1 MAMSN
6 AEWAR
11 TIASIKAGRGGTS
24 PISLAMLQRYAKTQA
39 NLHGP
44 SGSGQKST
52 LEEIGGAFKNA
63 GSIALNTLSVPQA
76 MLFTAG
82 SKAIDALSGGKMKS
96 TMGWDEMLG
105 GFSPN
110 YRGYKEIIQQVGEPM
125 GLSKDSALG
134 TWGGLAGDLAL
145 DPLWFV
151 GPAKLAKG
159 GGEGVKALSA
169 ITKNADA
176 GRFAPGVSKD
186 AGTTAMLGKIAMTP
200 TEKAIDLNR
209 TSRAISNDAGTMA
222 MLKKF
227 AKTTPYPPVA
237 PPSTMGNAAD
247 ALKSVK
253 VTLRVEGGG
262 AGISNAAQELGV
274 TRGTQIGNFFIHEVA
289 PRSRKKGGPPA
300 KIKIYRLAQPNRL
313 HSEDVVLSPTFTT
326 NRSAE
331 EWLRARINEVG
342 GDFNK
347 VEPRITNLG
356 PNGAPNLHDVGPT
369 MAAHR
374 VSAAE
379 QFNGQKNV
387 LGLKFGVGKPN
398 PKGGVGLNGANY
410 TIRTKVP
417 VRSAP
422 ALGAIG
428 GTDKVSGFFKRSAF
442 AKAVNQKSRAAREMQ
457 AAARQEQSVTA
468 RAMSGLSDDQ
478 AKLVTFAAGLD
489 NVSRPGVE
497 GEILLG
503 SEAFVPQLKA
513 SGSWTPEMDKALKYA
528 QGRMGAYREMHG
540 ISEKTYR
547 KLSPAAMKF
556 QQSVQNFVT
565 DSLKTGMASN
575 VVDRKMTKMV
585 RDAVKAGTISKAEAG
600 QILGT
605 KVFVDGSGRARRGAS
620 ANRGP
625 YLKQMLDKESA
636 VAKAAENGLFGSG
649 GTKMAATGGRDIA
662 RKHESLLNY
671 YTKDEWSAELQRLG
685 IEPSQ
690 ANELAKQMGAELSR
704 LEKELYP
711 AKKEGRVAFS
721 TEEIASRPETDL
733 FRILGD
739 SDAKAIHRELMS
751 SVDTLA
757 TDAGLAT
764 RNSKGKLVF
773 TSKAHERVYNDAV
786 KSLKVGEVSG
796 NRGWQK
802 YMKFVSYTKMVITS
816 MQPQHYFGNAT
827 GDYAKVLVQGNHRH
841 WVPPTAMLQLTG
853 TLGGRATKGSRFAK
867 LVSNDIETMNAPF
880 AKIGGHEY
888 SGAEVLWMTH
898 MVGLGKGFAGAEI
911 AELSRIFEKSEG
923 LFGIRHLKQF
933 AKWSTRHNQ
942 VREDAVRIQTWL
954 KHVES
959 GDDIMTAGLKTIRA
973 HFDYNNMTDFEK
985 TFMRQFILF
994 YTWSRMNIP
1003 FQTKA
1008 MAEKPGLYSGYGDI
1022 ERDRPKMPG
1031 EPDYISKM
1039 GLIGLPLLGSVNVA
1053 APWADL
1059 NKIPSTLGGAR
1070 ESIRNNVLGALAPGF
1085 KQGVELAADRNM
1097 LTGGPAI
1104 PSRGTAFGFDAPGLV
1119 SYFAKQYNP
1128 YNTQAGR
1135 VAKVTSDP
1143 LDIIGLLGNMSGTV
1157 RRVQPDPKWTEQKK
1171 KAGG

>member
-1 MAMSN
+1 MSN

-11 TIASIKAGRGGTS
+11 AVAAIRLGAGGSAGNV
-24 PISLAMLQRYAKTQA
+24 SLKDLQKFAKGQSNQYGA
-39 NLHGP
+39 AGSNL
-44 SGSGQKST
+44 QKST
-52 LEEIGGAFKNA
+52 LAEIGGAFKSVGSVGLNA
-63 GSIALNTLSVPQA
+63 LSVPQA

-82 SKAIDALSGGKMKS
+82 SKTIDALSGGKMKS
-96 TMGWDEMLG
+96 TMGWDEMFG

-110 YRGYKEIIQQVGEPM
+110 YHGYKEIIQQVGEPM
-125 GLSKDSALG
+125 GLSKDSGLG
-134 TWGGLAGDLAL
+134 TWGGLGGDLVL
-145 DPLWFV
+145 DPLWFAGV
-151 GPAKLAKG
+151 AKLPKAAGEVAKG
-159 GGEGVKALSA
+159 AGLAAKA
-169 ITKNADA
+169 INP
-176 GRFAPGVSKD
+176 GRFAAGISKD
-186 AGTTAMLGKIAMTP
+186 AGTTAMLRKFAMTP
-200 TEKAIDLNR
+200 TERAIDLNR
-209 TSRAISNDAGTMA
+209 TSLAISKDAGTTA

-227 AKTTPYPPVA
+227 AKTSPHPPVA
-237 PPSTMGNAAD
+237 PPAFIMGNAAD
-247 ALKSVK
+247 ALKTTK

-274 TRGTQIGNFFIHEVA
+274 TAGKQIGDFFIHEVA

-300 KIKIYRLAQPNRL
+300 KVKIYRLAQPNRL
-313 HSEDVVLSPTFTT
+313 HSEDVALSPNFT
-326 NRSAE
+326 SSKGAE
-331 EWLRARINEVG
+331 AWLRGRINEVG

-347 VEPRITNLG
+347 VEPRLANLG

-369 MAAHR
+369 MASHR
-374 VSAAE
+374 ASVAE

-410 TIRTKVP
+410 TFRTKVP
-417 VRSAP
+417 VRANPS
-422 ALGAIG
+422 LGAIG
-428 GTDKVSGFFKRSAF
+428 GADKVSGFFKRGAF
-442 AKAVNQKSRAAREMQ
+442 AKAVNQKARAAREMQ

-468 RAMSGLSDDQ
+468 RAMSGLSDDE

-489 NVSRPGVE
+489 NVSRPGIE

-513 SGSWTPEMDKALKYA
+513 AGNWTSEMDKALKYA

-565 DSLKTGMASN
+565 DSLKAGMASD

-585 RDAVKAGTISKAEAG
+585 RDAVKARTISKAEG
-600 QILGT
+600 EQILGT
-605 KVFVDGSGRARRGAS
+605 KKALE
-620 ANRGP
+620 ANRGA
-625 YLKQMLDKESA
+625 YLKQMLNKESA
-636 VAKAAENGLFGSG
+636 VAKAAENGVFGSS
-649 GTKMAATGGRDIA
+649 GTKTASSGGSDIA
-662 RKHESLLNY
+662 RKHESLFNY
-671 YTKDEWSAELQRLG
+671 YTKEEWSAELQRLG
-685 IEPSQ
+685 IEPSH
-690 ANELAKQMGAELSR
+690 ADDLAKQMDGELSR
-704 LEKELYP
+704 LEKDLYP
-711 AKKEGRVAFS
+711 SKKEGRVAFS
-721 TEEIASRPETDL
+721 TEEIASKPETDL
-733 FRILGD
+733 FRILGS
-739 SDAKAIHRELMS
+739 SDTKAIHRELMN
-751 SVDTLA
+751 SVDILA
-757 TDAGLAT
+757 TDAGLAI

-773 TSKAHERVYNDAV
+773 KSKAHERVYDDAV
-786 KSLKVGEVSG
+786 KSLKPGEVSG
-796 NRGWQK
+796 NKGWQK
-802 YMKFVSYTKMVITS
+802 YMKFVSYTKMVLTS

-827 GDYAKVLVQGNHRH
+827 GDYAKVLVQGNLRH
-841 WVPPTAMLQLTG
+841 WVPPTAVFQLTG
-853 TLGGRATKGSRFAK
+853 TFGGRATKGSRFAK
-867 LVSNDIETMNAPF
+867 LVSGDVETMNAPF

-888 SGAEVLWMTH
+888 SGAEVMWMSH
-898 MVGLGKGFAGAEI
+898 MIGLGKGFAGAEI

-933 AKWSTRHNQ
+933 AKWSTRHNS

-959 GDDIMTAGLKTIRA
+959 GDDLMTAGLKTIRA
-973 HFDYNNMTDFEK
+973 HFDYNDMTNFEK
-985 TFMRQFILF
+985 SFMRNFILF
-994 YTWSRMNIP
+994 YTWSRKNIP

-1008 MAEKPGLYSGYGDI
+1008 MVEKPGLYSGYGDI

-1031 EPDYISKM
+1031 EPNYIGDM
-1039 GLIGLPLLGSVNVA
+1039 GLIGLPLLGSINVA

-1059 NKIPSTLGGAR
+1059 NKLPLNLSETQR
-1070 ESIRNNVLGALAPGF
+1070 SVRNNVLGALAPGF
-1085 KQGVELAADRNM
+1085 KQGVELTTDRNM

-1135 VAKVTSDP
+1135 VSKVTSDP